1 MMVVI
6 GTLAAACS
14 DPEPQVVEPAPV
26 YASVSGAVVF
36 LERIGLTSESN
47 LEIELLDVSLA
58 DTPAKVIATAN
69 VENPGQSPIAFTLE
83 YDPGLIDEK
92 RSYSSGARV
101 TDRGHLILISDTI
114 NSALTQ
120 NSPEEVTVYAVRV
133 SQSKRDKPDAS
144 IAGTRWIL
152 SSVNG
157 RHVDR
162 SKRGP
167 EIHMQLDSAAAS
179 VSGYAGC
186 NQFSGSYQ
194 LHENKLTFGQL
205 AATMMACAD
214 AGDTEPQFLE
224 ALSKLDEVRVIGRT
238 LVAYHQGV
246 VIASFAAGV
255 DR

>member
-1 MMVVI
+1 MTVVF

-14 DPEPQVVEPAPV
+14 DPEPQVVEPARV

-36 LERIGLTSESN
+36 RERIGLTPESN

-58 DTPAKVIATAN
+58 DTPANVIATEN

-92 RSYSSGARV
+92 RSYSIGARV

-133 SQSKRDKPDAS
+133 SQSMRDQPDAS

-152 SSVNG
+152 SSVNS

-162 SKRGP
+162 SNRGP
-167 EIHMQLDSAAAS
+167 EIHMLLDGAAAT

-186 NQFSGSYQ
+186 NQFSGSYE
-194 LHENKLTFGQL
+194 LLGNKLTFGTL
-205 AATMMACAD
+205 AATTMACAD

-224 ALSKLDEVRVIGRT
+224 ALGRLDEVRVSGGT
-238 LVAYHQGV
+238 LVAYRQGV
-246 VIASFAAGV
+246 VIASFAAGA